1 MNAQPSHDVTDDVAL
16 LDDEIDADL
25 EAWTPQELD
34 PFGSFGASRT
44 VDLAE

>member
-1 MNAQPSHDVTDDVAL
+1 MSKQSSHDFTDDATL

-34 PFGSFGASRT
+34 PFGSFGESLTAN
-44 VDLAE
+44 LAE